1 MAAKIKSKT
10 IKITLVKSLIGSN
23 DKQIRVAKAL
33 GLTKKDQTVEHENTP
48 TIMGM
53 VNTIPHLLKVSE

>member
-1 MAAKIKSKT
+1 MAAKTKSKT

-53 VNTIPHLLKVSE
+53 VNTIPHLLKVTE

>member
-1 MAAKIKSKT
+1 MAARTKSKK

-53 VNTIPHLLKVSE
+53 VNTIPHLLKVTE

>member
-1 MAAKIKSKT
+1 MATKTKSKT